1 MGGHGMKVDIK
12 DAKDWGETPKLD
24 IGNCLENN
32 CEEKATKDYNGHKH
46 YVCDYHYRK
55 LNDEFDEDY
64 R

>member
-1 MGGHGMKVDIK
+1 LKIGGE
-12 DAKDWGETPKLD
+12 APKLD
-24 IGNCLENN
+24 IGNCLEDN